1 MRGSNRVL
9 PHRRK
14 REGRTDYR
22 LRLKLLKSRQ
32 PRLVVRRSLSNI
44 TCQVVVYEPKGD
56 KVVVTADSK
65 ELREFGWKFHCG
77 NIPAA
82 YLTGFLCAERAKK
95 HKISNAILDIGLYQ
109 AIHGGQLYSALKGAV
124 DGGLDISHSDDV
136 LPPQERFSGQHI
148 AAYSEKLKADEPDK
162 YKKVFSACLREKADP
177 KEMPAVFEE
186 TKKKIAAEKGE
197 RKKAHHEPG
206 KEHKAEH
213 AHKEHKAE
221 THEHKAEHPQEHKTE
236 HKAEHHE
243 HKAEHAEAKHDH
255 AAEHHEHKKG

>member
-44 TCQVVVYEPKGD
+44 TCQVVIYEPKGD

-95 HKISNAILDIGLYQ
+95 HKISNAILDMGLYQ

-124 DGGLDISHSDDV
+124 DGGLDIPHSDDI
-136 LPPQERFSGQHI
+136 LPPQERLTGQHI

-162 YKKVFSACLREKADP
+162 YKKVFSACLRDKADP
-177 KEMPAVFEE
+177 KEMPALFEE
-186 TKKKIAAEKGE
+186 TKKKISEAKGE
-197 RKKAHHEPG
+197 RKKAHHKHGETAG
-206 KEHKAEH
+206 HKAEH
-213 AHKEHKAE
+213 EHKEHKAE
-221 THEHKAEHPQEHKTE
+221 NHEHKTE
-236 HKAEHHE
+236 HTHEHHEHKTGHKAEHHE
-243 HKAEHAEAKHDH
+243 HKAEHAEAKH
-255 AAEHHEHKKG
+255 EHKKT